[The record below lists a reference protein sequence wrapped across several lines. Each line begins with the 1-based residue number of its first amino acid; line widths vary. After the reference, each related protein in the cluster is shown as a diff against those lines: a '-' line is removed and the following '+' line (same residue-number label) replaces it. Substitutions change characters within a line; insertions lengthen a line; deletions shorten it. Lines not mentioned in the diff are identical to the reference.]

1 VDASSLALGAAVEVG
16 SHVMEDGTWLR
27 HEDAAHINMAELNAV
42 IKVINLAIMWNT
54 KKLQLHTDSL
64 TEYHWISDTLTGKAR
79 VKTKASSE
87 MLIRRRLSTFRSLIE
102 EYHLELD
109 VTFVTSGCN
118 LADTLMHVPQ
128 KWLSR
133 VNNQRP
139 SSPEICG
146 AAADT
151 LTAKQ
156 VAEIHHATGHYG
168 VKCTLYFAWKINLTV
183 TKKEVQHVVR
193 ICQVCQSIDP
203 APEHWTPRE
212 LGVDR
217 VRHKVGMDITH
228 FEGRNYLSLID
239 CGPSGF
245 AVWRHLRRQDSAT
258 VIQQLEAVFCAIQI
272 AHRQGHSFP
281 Q

>member
-1 VDASSLALGAAVEVG
+1 
-16 SHVMEDGTWLR
+16 M
-27 HEDAAHINMAELNAV
+27 
-42 IKVINLAIMWNT
+42 
-54 KKLQLHTDSL
+54 
-64 TEYHWISDTLTGKAR
+64 
-79 VKTKASSE
+79 KTKASSE

-118 LADTLMHVPQ
+118 LPDTLMHVPQ

-168 VKCTLYFAWKINLTV
+168 V
-183 TKKEVQHVVR
+183 
-193 ICQVCQSIDP
+193 
-203 APEHWTPRE
+203 
-212 LGVDR
+212 
-217 VRHKVGMDITH
+217 
-228 FEGRNYLSLID
+228 
-239 CGPSGF
+239 
-245 AVWRHLRRQDSAT
+245 
-258 VIQQLEAVFCAIQI
+258 
-272 AHRQGHSFP
+272 
-281 Q
+281 